1 MGFILQHEELKNYLK
16 ERNLLFGS
24 DKIVYAQLPAENYA
38 WLSITTKSIVILQ
51 VDMFGRL
58 VKEGELVLNAE
69 QTAFRFMENTFASY
83 NFIAKENE
91 KNEEFFIFKISKRIL
106 GNKQHKRDL
115 EDLKQLYIKK

>member
-106 GNKQHKRDL
+106 GNKQHKGDL